1 LAEGIVT
8 QGAPAAITS
17 IVLILAV
24 GAVGVLHT
32 LVPDHWLPIALV
44 ARQHG
49 WTRAQTAR
57 AAFGAGTGHVLSTLV
72 IGLAVWAAGFAFA
85 MRFGSILGVI
95 SSVALIGFGAWI
107 AVGSYL
113 EMRREGQMH
122 TDHSTAY
129 VGHSHGH
136 SHAHGDADFSD
147 HDVIE
152 TAADVSGSAGGD
164 TAVLDAHRHL
174 HRHADGLTH
183 AHLHKHTGAESLET
197 SVDAQ
202 GEAPLHVHEHKATG
216 RTALLLILGSSPMVE
231 GIPAFFA
238 AARYGIGV
246 IVVMSI
252 VFAAA
257 TIATYVVLCVLS
269 AERLQVVSI
278 GPLER
283 YGEVLSGGFIALVGV
298 AFLLWPLL

>member
-1 LAEGIVT
+1 LAEGVVT
-8 QGAPAAITS
+8 QGAPPAITA

-24 GAVGVLHT
+24 GAVGILHT

-72 IGLAVWAAGFAFA
+72 IGLAVWAAGLAFA
-85 MRFGSILGVI
+85 MRFGSIVGLV
-95 SSVALIGFGAWI
+95 SSVSLIGFGAWI
-107 AVGSYL
+107 AIGSYL
-113 EMRREGQMH
+113 EMRREGR
-122 TDHSTAY
+122 
-129 VGHSHGH
+129 
-136 SHAHGDADFSD
+136 AHD
-147 HDVIE
+147 HDVAE
-152 TAADVSGSAGGD
+152 VAAVESGSIGHH
-164 TAVLDAHRHL
+164 TAVLDAHRHP
-174 HRHADGLTH
+174 HRHAGGLTH
-183 AHLHKHTGAESLET
+183 AHLHKHADADSHET
-197 SVDAQ
+197 SVDTR

-238 AARYGIGV
+238 ASRYEIGV
-246 IVVMSI
+246 IAAMSV

-257 TIATYVVLCVLS
+257 TIATYVALCVYF
-269 AERLQVVSI
+269 AERMQAVSI

-298 AFLLWPLL
+298 AFLIWPLL